1 MTFEELDLTDDV
13 LDALYDMNFQECTPI
28 QEQAIPA
35 ALSGRDLIAVA
46 QTGTGKTAA
55 FLLPV
60 INELGQREPSEKV
73 KCVVMTPTRELAI
86 QIDTAL
92 EGFSYFLPIS
102 SLAIYGG
109 TDGAGF
115 AQQQKALKNGVEVI
129 IATPG
134 RLLAHLQMGYV
145 DLSEV
150 EFFILDE
157 ADRMLDMG
165 FYDDIMTIVS
175 HLPKQGR
182 RTMMFSA
189 TMPPKIQKLA
199 AGVLD
204 NPVEIKIA
212 VSRPTEKIDQSAYI
226 VPETSKTPL
235 LCHLFES
242 VNSKRVIVFASSKL
256 KVKDLARSLRRMKL
270 SVGEMHSDLDQEKRD
285 EVMRRFRSG
294 AIDILVATDIV
305 ARGID
310 IDDISMVVNYDVP
323 HDAEDYVHRI
333 GRTARANADGI
344 AITLVGERD
353 RRKFRE
359 IERFLGYAV
368 RKGELP
374 ESLGV
379 AAYTSAR
386 PDGGA
391 ERRER
396 NGGRRQGKGAAKTAR
411 NALCPRPKPSQSPR
425 RKRHSPPPPLRRSRL
440 PGKRNR
446 KSGASIAAARAP
458 RKRNEPRGHTAPI
471 VNTSSCRPA
480 QDLFVADAINRVRRF
495 CYYPITYEP
504 KTCASLTRAES

>member
-1 MTFEELDLTDDV
+1 MTFEELALTDDV

-28 QEQAIPA
+28 QEQAIPV
-35 ALSGRDLIAVA
+35 ALEGRDLIAVA

-73 KCVVMTPTRELAI
+73 KCVVMTPTRELAM

-115 AQQQKALKNGVEVI
+115 AQQQRALKNGVEVI

-165 FYDDIMTIVS
+165 FHDDIMTIAS
-175 HLPKQGR
+175 HLPKEGR

-189 TMPPKIQKLA
+189 TMPAKIQKLA
-199 AGVLD
+199 ASVLN

-226 VPETSKTPL
+226 VPEGAKTGL

-256 KVKDLARSLRRMKL
+256 KVKELARSLRRMKHN
-270 SVGEMHSDLDQEKRD
+270 VGEMHSDLDQEQRD
-285 EVMRRFRSG
+285 VVMHGFRNGS
-294 AIDILVATDIV
+294 IDILVATDIV

-310 IDDISMVVNYDVP
+310 IDDITMVVNFDVP

-333 GRTARANADGI
+333 GRTARANAEGV

-359 IERFLGYAV
+359 IENFLGYAV
-368 RKGELP
+368 RKGEIP

-379 AAYTSAR
+379 PAGYVSAR
-386 PDGGA
+386 PERDKRGGKGRGDRRGGKPKNKAPKCPKPEKASTEAAAPQAVKAAPEAAA
-391 ERRER
+391 EATGGEKKDKR
-396 NGGRRQGKGAAKTAR
+396 GGRRNFRRRPRAAK
-411 NALCPRPKPSQSPR
+411 
-425 RKRHSPPPPLRRSRL
+425 
-440 PGKRNR
+440 
-446 KSGASIAAARAP
+446 
-458 RKRNEPRGHTAPI
+458 GHTEQGGGEA
-471 VNTSSCRPA
+471 
-480 QDLFVADAINRVRRF
+480 
-495 CYYPITYEP
+495 
-504 KTCASLTRAES
+504 